1 MKRSISLLAVLL
13 CLLCV
18 LLSACQP
25 ETSDTSD
32 DPTTG
37 TSAPTGTPTT
47 TTQQGKD
54 LPEYQPG
61 SIKLEPLES
70 DYYRFDRKYRIT
82 YYRVWGEFSAL
93 LSEDENEDY
102 MDWFDAHSEEN
113 NYGETQNEM
122 LLVSFI
128 KRYNISREEFDSAV
142 EKFIANNQELGCDM
156 TMEEY
161 EVPNGDIIYTF
172 DNEIINHYYR
182 YE

>member
-1 MKRSISLLAVLL
+1 MKRYISLLAVLL

-25 ETSDTSD
+25 ETSDTPG
-32 DPTTG
+32 DPT
-37 TSAPTGTPTT
+37 TGTPTT

-61 SIKLEPLES
+61 SIKLQSLEN
-70 DYYRFDRKYRIT
+70 DDYRFDRKYRIT
-82 YYRVWGEFSAL
+82 YYRVWGDFMEL
-93 LSEDENEDY
+93 LSEEEMQD
-102 MDWFDAHSEEN
+102 FDVWSEEWAKN
-113 NYGETQNEM
+113 VNYGETQEEM
-122 LLVSFI
+122 MLVSFV
-128 KRYNISREEFDSAV
+128 KRYDITREEFDSAV
-142 EKFIANNQELGCDM
+142 EKFIAINQELGCDM
-156 TMEEY
+156 TGEEY

>member
-1 MKRSISLLAVLL
+1 MKRCISLLAVLL

-25 ETSDTSD
+25 ETSDTPG
-32 DPTTG
+32 DPT
-37 TSAPTGTPTT
+37 TGTPTT

-61 SIKLEPLES
+61 SIKLAPLDWFEYS
-70 DYYRFDRKYRIT
+70 FDRQYRHT
-82 YYRVWGEFSAL
+82 YYTIWGEFMEL
-93 LSEDENEDY
+93 LSEEEMQDFY
-102 MDWFDAHSEEN
+102 VWSEEGAKN
-113 NYGETQNEM
+113 VNYGETQEEM
-122 LLVSFI
+122 LLVSFV
-128 KRYNISREEFDSAV
+128 KRYDITREEFDSAV
-142 EKFIANNQELGCDM
+142 EKFIAFNQEMGWDM
-156 TMEEY
+156 TGEEY